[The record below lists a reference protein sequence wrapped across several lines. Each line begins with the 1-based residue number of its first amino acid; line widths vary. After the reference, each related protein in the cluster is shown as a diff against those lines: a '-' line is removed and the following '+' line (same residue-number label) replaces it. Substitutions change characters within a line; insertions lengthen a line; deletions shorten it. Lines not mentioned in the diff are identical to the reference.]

1 MKLPVNT
8 GKVTQTMMTMVLLV
22 ACCLALGSCS
32 MFQRNNKL
40 PQYYYA
46 VEAPALNIP
55 EGLAVPSSTGAL
67 VIATPPAPLP
77 QKEIRTFPPRVD
89 SQSTGAQAG
98 SGVRWSAGVVYLL
111 VKDSQ
116 SSVFHR
122 LGFAVTRSGMS
133 VLNTLGDYG
142 YSFEYRHTPKHSDE
156 GFWSK
161 FWGKMAFW
169 RDKPPNYS
177 GTYQAVTQ
185 AEGETTRVFIKNA
198 DGSDAD
204 PDAAEHLL
212 EVLAK
217 RLG

>member
-1 MKLPVNT
+1 MKLQVNT
-8 GKVTQTMMTMVLLV
+8 GRATLRIAAV
-22 ACCLALGSCS
+22 LALAISCIALTSCS
-32 MFQRNNKL
+32 MFHHDEKM

-46 VEAPALNIP
+46 VESPALNVP
-55 EGLAVPSSTGAL
+55 EGLALPSSVGAL
-67 VIATPPAPLP
+67 VITTPPAPLP

-89 SQSTGAQAG
+89 STSTGAQAG
-98 SGVRWSAGVVYLL
+98 SVVRWSAGVVYLL

-116 SSVFHR
+116 SSVFRR

-133 VLNTLGDYG
+133 VLNTIGDNG
-142 YSFEYRHTPKHSDE
+142 YSFEYRHTPKKSDQ
-156 GFWSK
+156 GFWSN

-177 GTYQAVTQ
+177 GTYEAVTQ
-185 AEGETTRVFIKNA
+185 AEGESTRVYIKNA

-212 EVLAK
+212 EVLGT